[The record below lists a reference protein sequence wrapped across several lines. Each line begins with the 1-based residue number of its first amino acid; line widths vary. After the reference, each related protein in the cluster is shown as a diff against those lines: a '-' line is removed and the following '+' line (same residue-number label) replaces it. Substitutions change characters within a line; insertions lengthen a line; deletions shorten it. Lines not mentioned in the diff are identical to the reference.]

1 MAEHIFQALMDEGGE
16 MAGAF
21 AYTIY
26 KRHKVEWTVQYMADH
41 GGQLPDAAALDTFR
55 TMNLLPHALHGYL
68 ERGRALSQ
76 QVLTMGTEKKINEI
90 KVEVALGALA
100 ATMKEDVRRQ
110 FDERKT
116 MRGWMR
122 DAATGIIA
130 NMVALLIIGAL
141 ILGAKSLDDIN
152 AAVGRWAKGE
162 PAREGGA
169 GRPLPAPGA
178 GQQGAGSGPGR

>member
-1 MAEHIFQALMDEGGE
+1 MADHIFQALMEQGGDI
-16 MAGAF
+16 AGAF
-21 AYTIY
+21 AYMIY
-26 KRHKVEWTVQYMADH
+26 KRHKVEWTVQYMAAH
-41 GGQLPDAAALDTFR
+41 GGQMPDAAALDAFR
-55 TMNLLPHALHGYL
+55 TMNLLPQALNGYL

-100 ATMKEDVRRQ
+100 ATMTENVRRQ

-122 DAATGIIA
+122 DAVTGVIA

-152 AAVGRWAKGE
+152 AAVSRWAKGE
-162 PAREGGA
+162 PAREGGVGQQPA
-169 GRPLPAPGA
+169 APGA
-178 GQQGAGSGPGR
+178 GQQRPGSGAGR

>member
-1 MAEHIFQALMDEGGE
+1 MADHIFQALMEEGGD

-41 GGQLPDAAALDTFR
+41 GGQLPDAAALDAFR
-55 TMNLLPHALHGYL
+55 SMNLLPHALHGYL

-100 ATMKEDVRRQ
+100 AAMKEDVRRQ

-122 DAATGIIA
+122 DAVTGVIA

-152 AAVGRWAKGE
+152 AAVSRWAKGE
-162 PAREGGA
+162 PAREGGV
-169 GRPLPAPGA
+169 GQQPAASGA
-178 GQQGAGSGPGR
+178 GQQRPGSGAGR